1 MKILILTHYFLPH
14 LGGIERIAYEEGRRL
29 VRLGHEVTHEH
40 IGQLLMLNSDA
51 DKQLVQV
58 AGSHNSTGAQPTPL
72 VSLIHVADNLAKD
85 FGLGYLEDEK
95 GIYNSSVLVSLG
107 VTRKDIDGIR
117 TSMGDSM
124 VREVREIV
132 SRCLRS

>member
-1 MKILILTHYFLPH
+1 MREGSTSFQ
-14 LGGIERIAYEEGRRL
+14 RAEE
-29 VRLGHEVTHEH
+29 RLGHEVTHEH
-40 IGQLLMLNSDA
+40 IGQQLMLNSDA

-58 AGSHNSTGAQPTPL
+58 AGHHNSTGAQPTPL

-85 FGLGYLEDEK
+85 FGLGYLADEK
-95 GIYNSSVLVSLG
+95 GIYNSSVLVTLEI
-107 VTRKDIDGIR
+107 TRKDIDGIR
-117 TSMGDSM
+117 TSMGESM